1 MHPTIQQGTK
11 QDTNYFLIMKH
22 LLPNLLALFLL
33 SSCSSYKLPPFA
45 ASSAWTL
52 HENVASS
59 EVCGMEINFGGKSV
73 FPITNA
79 GNGEYGLNFI
89 NTANLF
95 EAYDPFLR
103 KYMTSAMSK
112 IPLSVDSVE
121 FFMADQYIMF
131 IPGAENKWKPDLVRQ
146 ADGTELVVEAQPLK
160 SLIQPED
167 EIWRNCVFD
176 DSRHRLIVVDR
187 LVKNGLRH
195 AIVYIMQGEDSHVP
209 FTSTFHYDVTNR
221 HNTQPVGEHLRA
233 LLDITIEASQSEVTA
248 LTYNDCIHA
257 ADSCFMAADFAGA
270 MKCFER
276 AFTLQEK
283 PQGMHLYNAACAA
296 SLAGVADKAFSWL
309 ERRLRQEPDWY
320 VDNPSADTDL
330 THLHSDPRWQTYSD
344 TIIARR
350 DRIEA
355 HFDKQLRAQLQAIG
369 ESDQAVRHAFLNAY
383 YTEPRNQA
391 MVDSLTLEMQR
402 VDSINQKAICDIL
415 DSKGFVG
422 TEKVGNACGVFWM
435 VIQHAP
441 LELQRK
447 YLPLFRQAAAK
458 GDLAKETVAM
468 MDDRIAMF
476 EGRPQ
481 KYGSQIV
488 EGRLYRLLDPEKVDM
503 WRSEM
508 DMQPLDDYLRQ
519 MGATR

>member
-1 MHPTIQQGTK
+1 MR
-11 QDTNYFLIMKH
+11 
-22 LLPNLLALFLL
+22 
-33 SSCSSYKLPPFA
+33 
-45 ASSAWTL
+45 
-52 HENVASS
+52 V
-59 EVCGMEINFGGKSV
+59 
-73 FPITNA
+73 
-79 GNGEYGLNFI
+79 
-89 NTANLF
+89 
-95 EAYDPFLR
+95 
-103 KYMTSAMSK
+103 
-112 IPLSVDSVE
+112 
-121 FFMADQYIMF
+121 
-131 IPGAENKWKPDLVRQ
+131 
-146 ADGTELVVEAQPLK
+146 
-160 SLIQPED
+160 
-167 EIWRNCVFD
+167 
-176 DSRHRLIVVDR
+176 
-187 LVKNGLRH
+187 
-195 AIVYIMQGEDSHVP
+195 
-209 FTSTFHYDVTNR
+209 
-221 HNTQPVGEHLRA
+221 
-233 LLDITIEASQSEVTA
+233 
-248 LTYNDCIHA
+248 
-257 ADSCFMAADFAGA
+257 
-270 MKCFER
+270 
-276 AFTLQEK
+276 
-283 PQGMHLYNAACAA
+283 
-296 SLAGVADKAFSWL
+296 
-309 ERRLRQEPDWY
+309 
-320 VDNPSADTDL
+320 
-330 THLHSDPRWQTYSD
+330 
-344 TIIARR
+344 
-350 DRIEA
+350 
-355 HFDKQLRAQLQAIG
+355 
-369 ESDQAVRHAFLNAY
+369 NAY